1 MPTSVI
7 IGAQWGDEGKGKIA
21 DLLGAEADIV
31 ARYQGG
37 ANAGHTIAWDDTTVV
52 LHLIPSG
59 VFQPN
64 TTCVIGNGV
73 VIDPRALVE
82 EIRTIEEMGF
92 DLKGRLLISHHAHL
106 IMPYHKRLDQAK
118 EQHLDDSA
126 IGTTGRGIGPAY
138 IDKYG
143 RSGIRVVDL
152 LDRDVLRKK
161 LKRNIEEKNTVL
173 RAIYG
178 ADELDVDRITEEY
191 VEFDKL
197 IDPYVTDTSYYLNEA
212 LADGK
217 HVLAEGAQGCLL
229 DVDFGT
235 YPFVTS
241 SSPTVGGCC
250 TGLGIPPTSIERVI
264 GIAKAYTTRV
274 GNGPFPTELVDET
287 GDKLREEGAEFG
299 ATTGRPRRCGWLDLV
314 ALRYAA
320 MVNGMTH
327 LAITK
332 LDVLNSFEN
341 VSASVAYSIDRK
353 NTDRFPSDSY
363 KLGRCVPQYRS
374 FEGWN
379 CSIDDVTS
387 WQGLPQAAREYLD
400 FVSEQV
406 GIPISHIST
415 GPKRSETIVVG

>member
-1 MPTSVI
+1 MPVSVI

-21 DLLGAEADIV
+21 DLLGAEVDIV

-52 LHLIPSG
+52 LHLVPSG
-59 VFQPN
+59 VFQPD

-82 EIRTIEEMGF
+82 EIETIAGMGY
-92 DLKGRLLISHHAHL
+92 DLRGRLLISHHAHL

-143 RSGIRVVDL
+143 RSGIRVADL
-152 LDRDVLRKK
+152 LDRDVLCKK

-173 RAIYG
+173 REIYG
-178 ADELDVDRITEEY
+178 VDELDVDKIIEEY

-197 IDPYVTDTSYYLNEA
+197 IDPYVTDTSFYLNQAIE
-212 LADGK
+212 DGK

-274 GNGPFPTELVDET
+274 GNGPFPTELEDALGET
-287 GDKLREEGAEFG
+287 LRTEGAEFG

-320 MVNGMTH
+320 MINGMTH

-332 LDVLNSFEN
+332 LDVLSAFET
-341 VSASVAYSIDRK
+341 VSAATSYSLDGSE
-353 NTDRFPSDSY
+353 TTRFRSDSHELSRV
-363 KLGRCVPQYRS
+363 KPILEHFP
-374 FEGWN
+374 GWN
-379 CSIDDVTS
+379 QAIDDADS
-387 WQGLPQAAREYLD
+387 WSDLPDEARNYLT
-400 FVSEQV
+400 FVSDYV

-415 GPKRSETIVVG
+415 GPKRSETISLA